1 MEREPFLIRSRQ
13 LGRRSFLVGGMSMA
27 GALALGACTGR
38 EAGPAE
44 GQAPAEGEG
53 PAPRIQVLRFPGED
67 VGFPSPFA
75 YRRGP
80 GYIQATMIYDT
91 LVWKDSTGEFL
102 PWLAE
107 RWERSPDAKTYTFTL
122 RPNIR
127 WQDGRP
133 LTARDVAF
141 TFNYFRNQRISPQV
155 ISQPLPE
162 ISEVVTVDDRT
173 VEFRLATTLAPFFE
187 FGGVGSILIVPEHVW
202 STIPDA
208 GRATDPA
215 VLVGSG
221 PYRLESYSQGEG
233 SYIYTAND
241 QYFLGRPFVSRLEYR
256 PVSDEL
262 AGLSAGEIDVGSVS
276 GAMPAVLEPF
286 RRNPDL
292 RVIDAPPGNS
302 GSGLFWNL
310 ARGGAL
316 ADVRFRRACARAIDR
331 NDLVRRLHGGNAD
344 PGNPGWIPRANPFH
358 VDVEQYPFDR
368 DAANRTL
375 DQAGYRRGPDGIR
388 QAPDGAPLRYTL
400 LVTSPVSP
408 VVDVV
413 VGSLRTIG
421 VELTP
426 QALDTP
432 TFNQRVIRG
441 ETDMSIIRFG
451 GMNTDHAPDYLLQVY
466 SSKTR
471 TTQHAQGYVNPE
483 VDRLCDLQNT
493 QINREQR
500 MQTVAQIQ
508 RLIANDL
515 PLLPLVYPRIFG
527 IYRPA
532 AFDRWYYTEGGV
544 GSTVPAIDNKH
555 VFVTG
560 RQTGLEIRPFR

>member
-1 MEREPFLIRSRQ
+1 MQME
-13 LGRRSFLVGGMSMA
+13 RRSFLIGSVGMA
-27 GALALGACTGR
+27 GALALGACTAQ
-38 EAGPAE
+38 EDEQPAGPAE
-44 GQAPAEGEG
+44 GQGEG
-53 PAPRIQVLRFPGED
+53 PARRIQVLRIAGDD

-122 RPNIR
+122 RPDIR
-127 WQDGRP
+127 WHDGRP

-141 TFNYFRNQRISPQV
+141 TFNYFRNQTISPQV
-155 ISQPLPE
+155 IIQPLPE
-162 ISEVVTVDDRT
+162 ISEVVAVDDRT

-187 FGGVGSILIVPEHVW
+187 FGGVGSVLIVPEHVW
-202 STIPDA
+202 SAIPNA

-215 VLVGSG
+215 VLIGSG

-233 SYIYTAND
+233 SYVYTAND
-241 QYFLGRPFVSRLEYR
+241 GYFLGRPFVQRLEYR

-262 AGLSAGEIDVGSVS
+262 AGLSAGEIDVGSARGVR
-276 GAMPAVLEPF
+276 PAVLEPF
-286 RRNPDL
+286 RGNPDL
-292 RVIDAPPGNS
+292 TVLQAPPGNS

-316 ADVRFRRACARAIDR
+316 ADVVFRRACARAIDR
-331 NDLVRRLHGGNAD
+331 NDLVQRLHGGNAD

-358 VDVEQYPFDR
+358 VPVEQYPFDR
-368 DAANRTL
+368 GAANRML

-413 VGSLRTIG
+413 VGALRTIG

-432 TFNQRVIRG
+432 TFNQRVING
-441 ETDMSIIRFG
+441 ETEMSIISFG
-451 GMNTDHAPDYLLQVY
+451 GMNTDHGPDYLLQVY

-483 VDRLCDLQNT
+483 VDRLTALQNT

-500 MQTVAQIQ
+500 MRTVAEIQ
-508 RLIANDL
+508 RLIAADL
-515 PLLPLVYPRIFG
+515 PLLPLVYPRSFG
-527 IYRPA
+527 IYRTA
-532 AFDRWYYTEGGV
+532 AFNRWYYTQGGV

-555 VFVTG
+555 VFITG
-560 RQTGLEIRPFR
+560 RQTGLEIRPFN